1 TDTGPSREFSM
12 DLAKS
17 GLQEKRMAGA
27 DSVEK
32 LEDVIVRSAEQVA
45 GQIRSAKEAISTVI
59 FGQERVIENTLVTI
73 LSGGHA
79 LLIGVPGLAKT
90 KLVETLGITLGL

>member
-1 TDTGPSREFSM
+1 
-12 DLAKS
+12 
-17 GLQEKRMAGA
+17 MAA

-32 LEDVIVRSAEQVA
+32 LEDVIVRSAETVA
-45 GQIRSAKEAISTVI
+45 GQMRTAKQAISTVI
-59 FGQERVIENTLVTI
+59 FGQDKVVENTLVTI

-90 KLVETLGITLGL
+90 KLVETLGTTLGWMPSASSSRPT

>member
-1 TDTGPSREFSM
+1 M
-12 DLAKS
+12 
-17 GLQEKRMAGA
+17 A

-32 LEDVIVRSAEQVA
+32 LEDVIVRSAEQVS
-45 GQIRSAKEAISTVI
+45 GQVRAAKEAIATVI

-79 LLIGVPGLAKT
+79 LLIGVPDRR
-90 KLVETLGITLGL
+90 